1 MPTVPKGSL
10 VLISGPSG
18 YLGARTSPLSHPR
31 APPTSPLPH
40 LLLARYDDGPHVRF
54 ASHADC
60 AFQLLKH
67 GFRVRGTV
75 RSKEKGEYL
84 KQLFQG
90 EGEFDYVIVEDV
102 EAVSLVLF
110 PVLTFLRD
118 SHFADLGSRAR
129 STRRSRAS
137 MRSCTPYVPL
147 SPARSPRTIKHTTTH
162 PPVRAG
168 LPVPLQRAGPVQG
181 PDQPGRRGD
190 AERAQVGQEG
200 TERQAR
206 RHHRQFRVHRRA
218 EGPGDV
224 CLYGEGL
231 ERVQPEAGECSP
243 PVGGSLIWGQ

>member
-40 LLLARYDDGPHVRF
+40 LLLARYVTMMVLTFLF

-67 GFRVRGTV
+67 GFCVRGTV

-102 EAVSLVLF
+102 EAVSLIPSF
-110 PVLTFLRD
+110 PCL
-118 SHFADLGSRAR
+118 
-129 STRRSRAS
+129 
-137 MRSCTPYVPL
+137 L
-147 SPARSPRTIKHTTTH
+147 S
-162 PPVRAG
+162 
-168 LPVPLQRAGPVQG
+168 
-181 PDQPGRRGD
+181 
-190 AERAQVGQEG
+190 
-200 TERQAR
+200 
-206 RHHRQFRVHRRA
+206 
-218 EGPGDV
+218 
-224 CLYGEGL
+224 
-231 ERVQPEAGECSP
+231 
-243 PVGGSLIWGQ
+243 